1 MDTDPV
7 IIEKVSPWDFEKTV
21 EFLIGAA
28 AKMNWNI
35 LTVHDLQHS
44 LAKAGKMVNPVKV
57 LEICKPEHSGK
68 ILSKN
73 DERIV
78 SVFLPCRIS
87 VYLKEDGKTYVAIMN
102 IAALV
107 PAMPKTVHKV
117 MSAASDELIEIV
129 DSVIG

>member
-7 IIEKVSPWDFEKTV
+7 IIEKVSPLDFEKTV

-28 AKMNWNI
+28 TKKNWNI
-35 LTVHDLQHS
+35 LTVHDLKQT

-68 ILSKN
+68 ILSKS
-73 DERIV
+73 DERIA
-78 SVFLPCRIS
+78 SVLMPCRIS
-87 VYLKEDGKTYVAIMN
+87 VYLKEDGKTYVAMIN

-107 PAMPKTVHKV
+107 AALPRAARKV
-117 MSAASDELIEIV
+117 MTTSSDELTEIV